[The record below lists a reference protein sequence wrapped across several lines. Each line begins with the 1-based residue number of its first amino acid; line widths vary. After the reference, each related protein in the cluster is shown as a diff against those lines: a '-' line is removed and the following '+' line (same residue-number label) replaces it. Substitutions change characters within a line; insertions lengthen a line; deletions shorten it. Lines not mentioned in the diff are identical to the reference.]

1 MEKLM
6 YNWMSIPE
14 LGSRHG
20 AEVDLF
26 VILVHY
32 LMAFLFVVWF
42 AYFVYALWRFSAKR
56 NPKADHVGV
65 RSHSSTWLEIA
76 VAVIEAVLL
85 VGFAIPLWAKQVD
98 DFPADDKAT
107 VIRVVAEQFTWNSR
121 LPGPD
126 GKFGSQNMLY
136 ASSDNPLGYD
146 LEDEAGKDDITP
158 PLKDLRA
165 PLETFD
171 EDGDGKPDRHEDGQI
186 KYKPVVIHLSSKDVI
201 HSFKVNTLRVCQ
213 DAIPGMNIP
222 LHFEPTKSGRYLV
235 TCAQLCGNGHASMN
249 GWFTVMENDKK
260 DQSGMGE
267 FDNWAETYKPAPD
280 APAGGG
286 GFE

>member
-1 MEKLM
+1 MH
-6 YNWMSIPE
+6 NWMSIPE

-32 LMAFLFVVWF
+32 LMAFLFVIWF
-42 AYFVYALWRFSAKR
+42 GYFVYALWRFSAKR

-65 RSHSSTWLEIA
+65 RNHASSWLEIA

-98 DFPADDKAT
+98 EFPTDDKAT
-107 VIRVVAEQFTWNSR
+107 VMRVVAEQFTWNSR
-121 LPGPD
+121 LPGAD

-146 LEDEAGKDDITP
+146 LQDEAGKDDITP

-165 PLETFD
+165 PLETID
-171 EDGDGKPDRHEDGQI
+171 ENGDGKPDTHDDGQI
-186 KYKPVVIHLSSKDVI
+186 KHKPVIIHLTSKDVI

-213 DAIPGMNIP
+213 DAIPGMSIP
-222 LHFEPTKSGRYLV
+222 LHFEPTKAGRYLI
-235 TCAQLCGNGHASMN
+235 TCAQLCGNGHAAMN

-260 DQSGMGE
+260 DEATGLGE
-267 FDNWAETYKPAPD
+267 FDAWADMHKPAPD
-280 APAGGG
+280 APVGGG

>member
-235 TCAQLCGNGHASMN
+235 TCVRSCAA
-249 GWFTVMENDKK
+249 TV
-260 DQSGMGE
+260 
-267 FDNWAETYKPAPD
+267 TRP
-280 APAGGG
+280 
-286 GFE
+286 